1 MLVTNITLVARV
13 RETRVALLTAAL
25 ELFADRG
32 FEATTAAAIAQ
43 RAGVTEMTFFRHFP
57 TKDSVLLDDP
67 YDPVIADAVAR
78 QDVELSPLRAAAA
91 GVLEAWR
98 ALAEPDAEAVRVR
111 MRIIARTP
119 ALRGALARNSQT
131 TEQAIAGALRSRGV
145 ERVAA
150 VVAASATVAAL
161 NAALL
166 LWAEDA
172 SMPLGDA
179 IMTAASVLQG
189 AADA

>member
-1 MLVTNITLVARV
+1 M
-13 RETRVALLTAAL
+13 LTAAL